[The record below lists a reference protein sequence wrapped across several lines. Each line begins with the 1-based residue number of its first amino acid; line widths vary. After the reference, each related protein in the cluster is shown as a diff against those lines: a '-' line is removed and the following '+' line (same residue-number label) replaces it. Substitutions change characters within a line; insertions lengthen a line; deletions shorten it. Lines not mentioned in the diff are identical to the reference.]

1 MKCHCCKSQ
10 YYQLYENTFECNSCG
25 HIHRNYKGDSVEY
38 HKNQYRQIERRDR
51 SEINEN
57 GEIQELFHEKR
68 KDICNKRL
76 DFVRKYLN
84 KDYTC
89 LDIGAGAG
97 TYANTISSYVKNLEC
112 TELDKSL
119 IAECER
125 LGFQVYDVDFLN
137 MKSDITYD
145 IVSAWHVL
153 EHVDNI
159 DAFIKKCSEIT
170 EKYCIIEVP
179 LLKSLSG
186 QGRVRKLLDPS
197 IGEYDGHAH
206 YFSKNSFELA
216 VNKHFS
222 IVEIKEGVQS
232 PALFAV
238 LEKRND

>member
-1 MKCHCCKSQ
+1 MKCHCCGTE

-25 HIHRNYKGDSVEY
+25 HIHRNYTGDSIEY

-51 SEINEN
+51 SEIDEK

-84 KDYTC
+84 KDFTY

-97 TYANTISSYVKNLEC
+97 TYAKTISSHVGTLEC

-119 IAECER
+119 IAECKR
-125 LGFQVYDVDFLN
+125 LGFHVYDIDFLN
-137 MKSDITYD
+137 MSNDTAYD

-153 EHVDNI
+153 EHVENI

-170 EKYCIIEVP
+170 KKYCIIEVP
-179 LLKSLSG
+179 LLRSLSG

-216 VNKHFS
+216 VGKYFS
-222 IVEIKEGVQS
+222 ILEIKEGVQS

-238 LEKRND
+238 LEKKDD